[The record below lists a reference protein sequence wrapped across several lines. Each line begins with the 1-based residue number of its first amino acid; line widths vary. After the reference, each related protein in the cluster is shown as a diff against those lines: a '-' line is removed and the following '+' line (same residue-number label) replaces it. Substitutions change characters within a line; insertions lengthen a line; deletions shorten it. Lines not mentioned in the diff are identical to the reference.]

1 MRPHALPI
9 LCAFLALPL
18 FGCSVLT
25 GLRRPGPLATSL
37 QEIVPHADR
46 DHFVYLWQRFDNGQL
61 LGRGIQVEHVTA
73 VGGGE
78 FDVLLSEDGMG
89 VGRTRLRDTGD
100 ALMLVSE
107 DDLTTGLRLTY
118 DPPLTQLVVPL
129 FAGEQRVSGSATLTR
144 LKDKQ
149 VVAVFPVEQ
158 VINVEPGH
166 TVRSALGNFPR
177 SIVVQEARTLQI
189 PDGATALETTTVLV
203 PGIGEISSV
212 GSASGAP
219 SLRRELACALIGG
232 RRVGDCTHLNQR
244 RD

>member
-1 MRPHALPI
+1 MRPRVLPI
-9 LCAFLALPL
+9 LSAFLTLLL

-25 GLRRPGPLATSL
+25 RARQAVPLATSL

-46 DHFVYLWQRFDNGQL
+46 DHFVYVWQRFDDGQL
-61 LGRGIQVEHVTA
+61 LGSGIQVEHVTA
-73 VGGGE
+73 LGGGE
-78 FDVLLSEDGMG
+78 FEVLLSEDGVA

-107 DDLTTGLRLTY
+107 DDLTKGLRLAY

-129 FAGEQRVSGSATLTR
+129 FSGERRASASVTLTR
-144 LKDKQ
+144 LEDGQ
-149 VVAVFPVEQ
+149 VVAVFPAEQ

-166 TVRSALGNFPR
+166 AVHSALGKFPR
-177 SIVVQEARTLQI
+177 SIVVQEVRTLQI
-189 PDGATALETTTVLV
+189 PEGSATLKTAAVLV

-219 SLRRELACALIGG
+219 PLRRELACALIGG
-232 RRVGDCTHLNQR
+232 RRVGDCTHLDQR

>member
-1 MRPHALPI
+1 MRAHVPPI

-25 GLRRPGPLATSL
+25 GARRPGPLATSL

-46 DHFVYLWQRFDNGQL
+46 DHFVYLWQRLDGKQL
-61 LGRGIQVEHVTA
+61 LGNGIQVEHVTA

-78 FDVLLSEDGMG
+78 FDVLLSEDGMA

-107 DDLTTGLRLTY
+107 DDLTKGLRLSY
-118 DPPLTQLVVPL
+118 DPPLTQLAVPL
-129 FAGEQRVSGSATLTR
+129 FAGEQRASGSATLTR
-144 LKDKQ
+144 LEDKQ

-166 TVRSALGNFPR
+166 AIRSALGNFPR

-189 PDGATALETTTVLV
+189 PDGPTALETTTVLV

-212 GSASGAP
+212 GSASDTP
-219 SLRRELACALIGG
+219 SLRRELACAIIGG
-232 RRVGDCTHLNQR
+232 RRVGDCTRLIQR